1 LIFAA
6 AQYLVAATG
15 TRRKDHAMSEKY
27 PEYADPQLRPRY
39 LGLPTFMRAPY
50 AEDLANV
57 DIAMVGVPFDGG
69 VTNRPGARHG
79 PREVRNQS
87 SLIRTF
93 NPATGVNPFELCRVA
108 DVGDAWAEEPYE
120 LTQAHHQIQEWY
132 ERLNATGAR
141 PLSVGGDH
149 SITLPILR
157 ALAADGPVGM
167 IHIDAHADTG
177 GDYMGSKFHHGS
189 PFRNAV
195 LEGLLDPKRVCQI
208 GIRGSMNDP
217 ALWDFSYE
225 SGMRVIRMEEF
236 TDMGWAAAIADA
248 REVVGDMP
256 TYVSFDID
264 ALDPV
269 YAPGTGTPE
278 AGGITM
284 IEAQRMIRELS
295 GLNIVGADVVEVSP
309 PFDVSGLT
317 AMHGATVMYE
327 ILCVMA
333 EAVAEAK

>member
-1 LIFAA
+1 
-6 AQYLVAATG
+6 
-15 TRRKDHAMSEKY
+15 MSDKY
-27 PEYADPQLRPRY
+27 PEYANPQLRPRY
-39 LGLPTFMRAPY
+39 LGLPTFMRVPY
-50 AEDLANV
+50 AEDLSEV
-57 DIAMVGVPFDGG
+57 DIALVGVPFDGG

-87 SLIRTF
+87 SLIRTY

-120 LTQAHHQIQEWY
+120 LTQAHLEIQRWY
-132 ERLNATGAR
+132 ERLHATGAI

-149 SITLPILR
+149 SISLPILR

-167 IHIDAHADTG
+167 VHIDAHADTG

-236 TDMGWAAAIADA
+236 TDMGWAAAIAAA
-248 REVVGDMP
+248 RRVVGDGP
-256 TYVSFDID
+256 IYVSFDVD

-284 IEAQRMIRELS
+284 VEAQRMIRELS
-295 GLNIVGADVVEVSP
+295 GLDIIGADVVEVSP
-309 PFDVSGLT
+309 PFDIGGLT

-333 EAVAEAK
+333 EAGAERT

>member
-1 LIFAA
+1 
-6 AQYLVAATG
+6 
-15 TRRKDHAMSEKY
+15 MSEKY